1 MVIIRGKEV
10 HIDLNHTVYDSLNL
24 PENDDEIY
32 ERVKHIREQLEK
44 GTIRD
49 KGGII
54 AHYVGEYIKGIDI
67 SLDEYEKTKD
77 ITTLLRKYSWI
88 DLSMKQAFLK
98 DKEKAGEISN
108 KELHDFMTQYRFK
121 WSIISNPEYRRD
133 YDHELDILR
142 RIQAIENKHERERV
156 LRNKIVREEM
166 LEKEGTYSFDKSY
179 LGGASIRD
187 QYGKIPTYSW
197 GIREYKGGKNLIFA
211 TQTRYQNR
219 PELDQRVEVYA
230 HGEFLWGAMLR
241 KDNDGVIR
249 STFEDPLCEVISI
262 RKIDKDGNE
271 DVTYGIAQTRDL
283 GRFDKMTESEIRE
296 NERKGIE
303 VILLSTPEELQEREF
318 LRRQDERRRRRPQ
331 QAYKVI
337 RVTKPTDFG
346 EKLVRFNRVLDRI
359 GMEIPNMFI
368 PKETIDK
375 RIPIAGATE
384 SIKEFVPRVQRDYNK
399 KYNVLV
405 MVPERYKMRPDEQSE
420 FARTRLADFRLDE
433 DKLKNGH
440 FFGLLGTKTDLTVER
455 LLEETIK
462 VCQYATVNPGY
473 IISSARTDRSF
484 QSSNIED
491 ALDYIARKDRIREE
505 NSRMQLPQKQGYTHG
520 E

>member
-10 HIDLNHTVYDSLNL
+10 HIDLNHTVYDSLKL

-32 ERVKHIREQLEK
+32 ERVKYIRDELEK

-49 KGGII
+49 NGGLI
-54 AHYVGEYIKGIDI
+54 AHYVGEYIKGIDT
-67 SLDEYEKTKD
+67 SLKEYEKTKD
-77 ITTLLRKYSWI
+77 ITTLLCTYSWI

-121 WSIISNPEYRRD
+121 WSILSNPEHRRD

-166 LEKEGTYSFDKSY
+166 LEKEGTDSFDKSHF
-179 LGGASIRD
+179 GGARIRD
-187 QYGKIPTYSW
+187 QFGKIPTYSW
-197 GIREYKGGKNLIFA
+197 GIKEYQGGKRLIFA

-219 PELDQRVEVYA
+219 PELNQRVEVYA
-230 HGEFLWGAMLR
+230 HGEFLWGSMLR
-241 KDNDGVIR
+241 KDADGIIR
-249 STFEDPLCEVISI
+249 PTFENPLCEVISV

-271 DVTYGIAQTRDL
+271 DITYGIAQTRDL
-283 GRFDKMTESEIRE
+283 GHFDKMTEAEIRE

-303 VILLSTPEELQEREF
+303 VILLSTPEEIQEREF
-318 LRRQDERRRRRPQ
+318 LIRQEERRRRRPQ
-331 QAYKVI
+331 QAYKVV

-368 PKETIDK
+368 PKETIEK

-384 SIKEFVPRVQRDYNK
+384 SIKEFVPRAQRDYNK

-420 FARTRLADFRLDE
+420 YARTRLADFRLEE

-440 FFGLLGTKTDLTVER
+440 FFGLLGSKTDLTVDR
-455 LLEETIK
+455 LLDETIK

-473 IISSARTDRSF
+473 IIASGRTDRTF
-484 QSSNIED
+484 SSANIGE
-491 ALDYIARKDRIREE
+491 ALDYIARRDKARSEQARRSLQQKDDYIF
-505 NSRMQLPQKQGYTHG
+505 G